1 MSGPL
6 PWKRCDGGRAA
17 AGLLPLS
24 DAVRGDCA
32 TRAIA
37 IAARLEYDQ
46 ARQLLNRVWQT
57 AQEWSGSGHPIK
69 PYADADDGVP
79 IAVTRR
85 VLQSELGWEYHD
97 VFVTQPTFVQ
107 KHLPMGSVVVMLA
120 GDLHVCA
127 VVDWVLYDTYDCTD
141 GGQATIAAYWTPPP
155 PIVGAASGGA

>member
-6 PWKRCDGGRAA
+6 PWKHCDGGRAA

-32 TRAIA
+32 ARTIA
-37 IAARLEYDQ
+37 IAAGLEYNQ
-46 ARQLLNRVWQT
+46 ARQLLSRVWQT
-57 AQEWSGSGHPIK
+57 AQQWSEYPIK

-85 VLQSELGWEYHD
+85 VLESELGWEYHD
-97 VFVTQPTFVQ
+97 LFVTQPTHVQ
-107 KHLPMGSVVVMLA
+107 EHLPMGSVVVMLA
-120 GDLHVCA
+120 TNLHLCA
-127 VVDWVLYDTYDCTD
+127 VLDCVLYDTYDSTE

-155 PIVGAASGGA
+155 PGGA